1 MAGSTVAPGGGYST
15 TVWAQTATVT
25 TATATTATPQPRPQQ
40 RGQKLIVNIAR
51 GAHSSG
57 GPINVFVDNKFV
69 GMFDLRMLNEKLF
82 IYTFDDSFIS

>member
-1 MAGSTVAPGGGYST
+1 MAPSGDYST
-15 TVWAQTATVT
+15 TVWAQTATAT
-25 TATATTATPQPRPQQ
+25 TATAQPRPQQ

-69 GMFDLRMLNEKLF
+69 GTFDLRMLKEKLF
-82 IYTFDDSFIS
+82 KYTFDDSFIS